1 MSLVVFLPV
10 VAGVLLHLY
19 TVASKAERPFDG
31 FLLGLFMWS
40 CLPYLTAALLPKLRI
55 RQGVAAGFAVG
66 AIAGDLYMHY
76 AAFWNPRSSTTPL
89 GLLFMPLWNL
99 VLLGPVGMLIAWA
112 LLRIRGHTGAV

>member
-55 RQGVAAGFAVG
+55 RQGVAQGLQLA
-66 AIAGDLYMHY
+66 
-76 AAFWNPRSSTTPL
+76 RSLATCTCTTPPS
-89 GLLFMPLWNL
+89 GTQGARLLPWDCCSCPSGIWCCSALWEC
-99 VLLGPVGMLIAWA
+99 
-112 LLRIRGHTGAV
+112 